1 MREFYERFYTVV
13 PSSPVHALF
22 CERAFGLDLGQHGF
36 ADMAQLDELVE
47 ATDMCKGQ
55 RVLDLGCGD
64 GRITEYLSDR
74 TGAHLTGLDY
84 IPKAIRLARERTT
97 AKADRL
103 AFVVGDVN
111 ALNLPAGEFDA
122 ILSIDTI
129 YFSQDY
135 AWTIGQLAAA
145 LRPGGRM
152 AFLYSYGWEP
162 GAPPEAFDAA
172 TLAPDRT
179 PLAEAL
185 RANGLG
191 YRTQDWTAADCGLAR
206 SRRRILEELEP
217 QFRAE
222 GLDFVCE
229 NRMGEA
235 QGIATGC
242 DLGLHRRYMVC
253 VDRLEDK
260 AVGSLPRHMVRA
272 RQS

>member
-1 MREFYERFYTVV
+1 MREFYERFYAVV

-22 CERAFGLDLGQHGF
+22 CQRAFGLDLDQHGF
-36 ADMAQLDELVE
+36 ADLAQLDALIE
-47 ATDMCKGQ
+47 ATGLCQGQ
-55 RVLDLGCGD
+55 RILDLGCGD

-74 TGAHLTGLDY
+74 TGAHLTGLDL
-84 IPKAIRLARERTT
+84 IPEAIRLARERTA
-97 AKADRL
+97 AKAERL

-111 ALNLPAGEFDA
+111 ALNLPPAEFDA

-135 AWTIGQLAAA
+135 ARSIDRLAAA
-145 LRPGGRM
+145 LRPGCRM

-162 GAPPEAFDAA
+162 GVPPEAFDAA

-185 RANGLG
+185 KADGLA
-191 YRTQDWTAADCGLAR
+191 YRIQDWTAVDCGLAQ

-222 GLDFVCE
+222 GLDFVYE

-235 QGIATGC
+235 RGIATAC

-253 VDRLEDK
+253 ANSRESKGVEL
-260 AVGSLPRHMVRA
+260 LPRHTDGA
-272 RQS
+272 